1 MFERNASGSWTE
13 AAKLVASDRSTG
25 DVFGTVVALSG
36 DRAIVG
42 APRDT
47 TAYGM
52 GAGSAYLYEGDASGS
67 WTEVAKLI
75 ASDSETDAAFG
86 SAVALAGGRGV
97 VGASSAEWVYVY
109 EFGAVSDIDDD
120 GVANTNDN
128 CPVDPN
134 PFQEDVDGDL
144 IGDACDEQD
153 DGEAACGRPDIDV
166 ARDRGLYV
174 WRSCRTDEI
183 HVLGAGGDA
192 GARFR
197 GIIASDGPLSALSTV
212 TLEDSDNATVS
223 PTGRRIDFAMTMG
236 GIWDDEF
243 SFVAPKSACVDVYE
257 RSDSTGPLRRSIRT
271 SGERSIRSGERS
283 ELHAARIGRKVRRTG
298 NRSVHR
304 IGPLRMA
311 GVLRHLEGALYG
323 GQRKRWAGA
332 YRRQHRFGRS
342 VFEPAGPVARVR

>member
-1 MFERNASGSWTE
+1 MDG
-13 AAKLVASDRSTG
+13 VAT
-25 DVFGTVVALSG
+25 
-36 DRAIVG
+36 
-42 APRDT
+42 
-47 TAYGM
+47 
-52 GAGSAYLYEGDASGS
+52 
-67 WTEVAKLI
+67 LI
-75 ASDSETDAAFG
+75 ASDSETGAAFG
-86 SAVALAGGRGV
+86 SAI
-97 VGASSAEWVYVY
+97 VGASSAKWVYVY
-109 EFGAVSDIDDD
+109 EFGALSDIDDD

-183 HVLGAGGDA
+183 HVLSAGGDA

-212 TLEDSDNATVS
+212 TLENSDYATLS

-243 SFVAPKSACVDVYE
+243 SFVAPKSACVDVYG
-257 RSDSTGPLRRSIRT
+257 RSDGTGLYVGRSERAVSGPFDPVTGQSCTLPESEGRCGAPAIDPSTG
-271 SGERSIRSGERS
+271 SGLYVWQECYGTWKVHFTGVSD
-283 ELHAARIGRKVRRTG
+283 RKWR
-298 NRSVHR
+298 
-304 IGPLRMA
+304 
-311 GVLRHLEGALYG
+311 
-323 GQRKRWAGA
+323 AGA

-342 VFEPAGPVARVR
+342 VLKPAGPVARIR